1 MSRHKTG
8 LGRSAE
14 PAQQMQGKDQGM
26 IILSYL
32 LTGIGL
38 YGGLG
43 WLADN
48 LLHTSFLM
56 VVGFI
61 VGMII
66 SFYIIIKRYGRD
78 A

>member
-1 MSRHKTG
+1 
-8 LGRSAE
+8 
-14 PAQQMQGKDQGM
+14 M

-61 VGMII
+61 AGMII

>member
-14 PAQQMQGKDQGM
+14 PAQQMQGTDQGM

-61 VGMII
+61 AGMII